1 MTNYHD
7 IQFGNNAYGTLSQ
20 AYATTATSIVLTTG
34 HGARFPTLTGS
45 KYFFATLLDT
55 SNNLEIIKVTARTN
69 DTLTVVRAQEGT
81 TARAF
86 NTNDRI
92 ELRVTAGGLAVLGDL
107 DEILP
112 DQSAANGQVLTSS
125 SGTAG
130 FTALDI
136 TDFSSTNNTNTG
148 FFSLPRGTTVQ
159 RPASSNQGYLRY
171 NTDHYGGAR
180 PEYYAQNSEWLPL
193 NSPILNKYVVC
204 ATAAASGDPAQDN
217 GRFPTAGGAWQ
228 AAGFTANQ
236 FPLTP
241 INNGTHNILSIILKP
256 MSANSVFLIEV
267 QGSFLK
273 NGGSTYAY
281 ATLGRTIATTAA
293 GSTAAASTVNVGHLR
308 RGGDGTSNAVADG
321 VAAWNQLADYHCGG
335 FATYDQPNTTDF
347 VRYCIHF
354 SSNSNS
360 HYIYFPVLGIG
371 TMTVTELDGTGT
383 TKVATDAPLEVNS

>member
-7 IQFGNNAYGTLSQ
+7 IKFGNNAYGTLSQ

-34 HGARFPTLTGS
+34 NGARFPTLTGS
-45 KYFFATLLDT
+45 QYFFATLLDT
-55 SNNLEIIKVTARTN
+55 SNNLEIVKVTARNN
-69 DTLTVVRAQEGT
+69 DTLTIVRAQEGT

-136 TDFSSTNNTNTG
+136 TDFSSVNNTNTG
-148 FFSLPRGTTVQ
+148 FFSLPRGTTAQ
-159 RPASSNQGYLRY
+159 RPGSSNPGYLRY

-180 PEYYAQNSEWLPL
+180 PEYYAQNGQWLPL
-193 NSPILNKYVVC
+193 NSPILNKYIIN
-204 ATAAASGDPAQDN
+204 ASAQASGYTGSTGKFPSDN
-217 GRFPTAGGAWQ
+217 QTWT
-228 AAGFTANQ
+228 AAGFTNNK

-241 INNGTHNILSIILKP
+241 VNNGTHNILSIILKP
-256 MSANSVFLIEV
+256 MSASSVFLIEV
-267 QGSFLK
+267 IGNFYKDTGSQY
-273 NGGSTYAY
+273 GY
-281 ATLGRTIATTAA
+281 ATIGRTIATTAA
-293 GSTAAASTVNVGHLR
+293 GTTAAASTVNVGHLR
-308 RGGDGTSNAVADG
+308 RGGDGTSDAVADG
-321 VAAWNQLADYHCGG
+321 LAAWHNAAHVHMGG
-335 FATYDQPNTTDF
+335 FATYDTPNTTDF
-347 VRYCIHF
+347 VRYCIHI
-354 SSNSNS
+354 SSSHNSR
-360 HYIYFPVLGIG
+360 IYLPHTGMS